1 MATTKERVREK
12 GVEMITND
20 LPKSLIEK
28 LDVLLDSGAINFEKE
43 EDHYGLPKQIMVA
56 LADYMSRSYSNIHA
70 TRADK
75 KQIKNFTYFI

>member
-1 MATTKERVREK
+1 MGTTKEKVRAK
-12 GVEMITND
+12 VVDMITND

-28 LDVLLDSGAINFEKE
+28 LDKLLDSGAINFEQE
-43 EDHYGLPKQIMVA
+43 EDNYRLPKLIMVA
-56 LADYMSRSYSNIHA
+56 LSEYMNWSYSPPYP